1 MAWKARVV
9 SNDPDDKRLASTV
22 VVGFYIDTDPWNIPT
37 PTIYIDKVAY
47 PSSDLTTVPE
57 LVAAVQAKGAE
68 IRAKYD
74 KVIAVKA
81 ALPVGSEVT
90 IP

>member
-9 SNDPDDKRLASTV
+9 SNDPDDKRLSSTV
-22 VVGFYIDTDPWNIPT
+22 VVGFYIDTDPWNIPE
-37 PTIYIDKVAY
+37 PTVYIDKIPY
-47 PSSDLTTVPE
+47 PSSELTTVPN
-57 LVAAVQAKGAE
+57 LIAAVQSKGAE

-74 KVIAVKA
+74 RVLAVKA
-81 ALPVGSEVT
+81 ALPVGSEVP